1 MDEEPIKEH
10 RLPSMLEISEMFDK
24 VQSQMNPLSY
34 QLEKI
39 NSIQGIA
46 SQYER
51 LNPTVSIADIAR
63 KAVQPVDFASSSVV
77 DHSAI
82 AMNAQLRVP
91 EAMAVQDTFLHITG
105 SLSANNNVMRA
116 AESARQGMDRN
127 NVYKDAMKSFSQFRK
142 SIEPLRDSLNTVGKA
157 FNGSEFAN
165 LVRELQTSRIIT
177 ESTIS
182 EYAGI
187 VKQLESLRNLE
198 SFKAIYR
205 LKNFPNE
212 KLWIQNY
219 DEATRL
225 IEDSLAEVQKIDAR
239 ISDEV
244 SSVDDFNDLSETT
257 QKSLKKVF
265 SEYYDYFIIEAI
277 VSLYLLQKYL
287 DKDLDLSSK
296 SFVFVNN
303 IEGSMLFISNYWNQN
318 KVAIINGLITS
329 AIYNTFMWLF
339 FIK

>member
-1 MDEEPIKEH
+1 M
-10 RLPSMLEISEMFDK
+10 
-24 VQSQMNPLSY
+24 
-34 QLEKI
+34 
-39 NSIQGIA
+39 
-46 SQYER
+46 
-51 LNPTVSIADIAR
+51 
-63 KAVQPVDFASSSVV
+63 
-77 DHSAI
+77 
-82 AMNAQLRVP
+82 
-91 EAMAVQDTFLHITG
+91 
-105 SLSANNNVMRA
+105 
-116 AESARQGMDRN
+116 
-127 NVYKDAMKSFSQFRK
+127 
-142 SIEPLRDSLNTVGKA
+142 
-157 FNGSEFAN
+157 
-165 LVRELQTSRIIT
+165 
-177 ESTIS
+177 
-182 EYAGI
+182 
-187 VKQLESLRNLE
+187 
-198 SFKAIYR
+198 
-205 LKNFPNE
+205 
-212 KLWIQNY
+212 
-219 DEATRL
+219 
-225 IEDSLAEVQKIDAR
+225 AEVQKIDAR

>member
-212 KLWIQNY
+212 ELWIQNY